1 MGLCHAVTSSIHQLR
16 NKVSEEHD
24 ILKKK
29 EMESGPK
36 ASHGYGGRF
45 GVERDR
51 MDKVSW
57 KGDICLKKKKI
68 DWFICWFYGLKFV
81 QKYNIYLAF
90 KIECPHTI
98 CIIFFPD
105 LNT

>member
-1 MGLCHAVTSSIHQLR
+1 MCVRDVVTSSIHQLR

-57 KGDICLKKKKI
+57 KGDICFKKKKK
-68 DWFICWFYGLKFV
+68 KFDSV
-81 QKYNIYLAF
+81 VGFMI
-90 KIECPHTI
+90 
-98 CIIFFPD
+98 
-105 LNT
+105 